1 LYKHFIAL
9 GDEYTYRYGKE
20 HASLTKLRDVLK
32 PCPSSLTFD
41 ALFGDI
47 NITTVAQAMPDQYK
61 NDDPIKAY
69 RDYCIHEKH
78 YAKWEKGRDKPKWW
92 VKVKE
97 ELDEAQAID
106 DYYMSIAEV

>member
-1 LYKHFIAL
+1 MI
-9 GDEYTYRYGKE
+9 T
-20 HASLTKLRDVLK
+20 
-32 PCPSSLTFD
+32 PS
-41 ALFGDI
+41 
-47 NITTVAQAMPDQYK
+47 K
-61 NDDPIKAY
+61 R
-69 RDYCIHEKH
+69 RDYCINEKH